1 MTDQKEKRS
10 QLQTLVV
17 EDDNLSLRLVESV
30 LKTMHVVNIDLAEN
44 GAEALA
50 KIKGRSTPY
59 DLIISDCD
67 MPVMDGM
74 ELVENIRKDYPTTT
88 IVMLT
93 ARTNTKDFYDA
104 KNLGVEYFFMKPITP
119 TMLRMR
125 LSAVL
130 DVAAQNRDP

>member
-1 MTDQKEKRS
+1 MAVQNEAHSK
-10 QLQTLVV
+10 LHTLIV
-17 EDDNLSLRLVESV
+17 EDENLVMRVTESV
-30 LKTMHVVNIDLAEN
+30 LKTMGVVHIDMAED
-44 GAEALA
+44 GAKALA
-50 KIKGRSTPY
+50 KIKAKSAPY

-74 ELVENIRKDYPTTT
+74 ELVENIRKIHPSTT

-130 DVAAQNRDP
+130 DVAAQNKTS